1 MMGGCLTCRRRVC
14 AEPFEEPEPVPSET
28 SSSEAPQAATSPQV
42 TAPVIEP
49 DLPGETRFFV
59 SNTVSRFTRATWGRK
74 LVRFFSRL

>member
-1 MMGGCLTCRRRVC
+1 MPASRC

-28 SSSEAPQAATSPQV
+28 SSSEAPSDHPIEAATSPQV

-59 SNTVSRFTRATWGRK
+59 SK
-74 LVRFFSRL
+74 QLVH